1 MTASYHHGDLRH
13 LLVYAATQ
21 QLEQVGLTGLSL
33 RGLARELGVSPAAPY
48 AHFPDKES
56 LLAAIATGGFSL
68 LRDVCVSAAET
79 SGGDTRALG
88 RAYVGFALA
97 HPHLYRLMFG
107 GTIARFGDHAELDG
121 ASQAA
126 FGFLRLHL
134 GGDADAASAAW
145 AFVHG
150 LAMLLI
156 DRRLRA
162 DDGDTCRLTDRLL
175 ARFDIGRRR
184 APKRGELGL

>member
-1 MTASYHHGDLRH
+1 MTAAYHHGDLRH
-13 LLVYAATQ
+13 MLLYAATQ
-21 QLEQVGLTGLSL
+21 QLERSGPAGLSL
-33 RGLARELGVSPAAPY
+33 RAIAREVGVSPAAPY

-68 LRDVCVSAAET
+68 LRDACVSAAES
-79 SGGDTRALG
+79 SGGDPKALG
-88 RAYVGFALA
+88 RAYIGFALA

-107 GTIARFGDHAELDG
+107 GSIENFAGHPELDG

-126 FGFLRLHL
+126 FGFLRLNL
-134 GGDADAASAAW
+134 AGAPDAASAAW

-156 DRRLRA
+156 DRRLRP
-162 DDGDTCRLTDRLL
+162 DDGDIHRLIDRLL
-175 ARFDIGRRR
+175 QRFDPGRRR
-184 APKRGELGL
+184 TPDSASLGL